1 VTILAYDGERAVP
14 AAMSPHDPVL
24 REHLE
29 RYRWATEQLRRR
41 LPPDAHLAL
50 DVPCGAGY
58 GTRMLA
64 GAAPDLLVHGID
76 IDPRTVAYAR
86 ETYDHPRVAFH
97 EADME
102 LPLYV
107 GPYDAVVCFEG
118 IEHVEDQPRVAQN
131 LVDALAPGGLLIVS
145 TPRRGGPGAGSAWH
159 THEFAL
165 DEFVALFASRLAGVQ
180 VFGQERRVDDC
191 PAHSARYF
199 VLTGRRP
206 NDG

>member
-1 VTILAYDGERAVP
+1 MTILAYDGERCVP

-41 LPPDAHLAL
+41 LPPAAHVVL

-64 GAAPDLLVHGID
+64 DAWPGLLVHGVD
-76 IDPRTVAYAR
+76 IDARTIAYAR
-86 ETYDHPRVAFH
+86 EAYDHPRVAFQV
-97 EADME
+97 ADMGE
-102 LPLYV
+102 TLG

-118 IEHVEDQPRVAQN
+118 IEHVEDQPRAANN

-159 THEFAL
+159 THEL
-165 DEFVALFASRLAGVQ
+165 DMDEFVALFSPRLAGIQ

-191 PAHSARYF
+191 PARKARYY